1 MDSKGNSNESIL
13 GFMQK
18 LELLIRK
25 MGEIEKDFIDLQKNG
40 RASIQNTVQI
50 NEGSGEIIGLK
61 E

>member
-40 RASIQNTVQI
+40 RASI
-50 NEGSGEIIGLK
+50 
-61 E
+61 